1 MVDFICN
8 MERIIYVKKL
18 MGFVVNYLW
27 YEINNM
33 IYTFNLPED
42 VVRIIYAFCI
52 DKRVNWDKV
61 KDQFL
66 KGGFNRKNLRI
77 LPFIEEQKKKC
88 LEFWF
93 NKRPELDKYHRME
106 WNSIKKSFELCPFEY
121 RREWDIKKKSAVV
134 ALRTKHG
141 TNVHFSSKN
150 PVSIWL
156 KNINKFEATAKKCYR
171 VLSFWPKKS
180 FLDYLPKEKNRFG
193 IKFESAFYKERA
205 IMRGKKRDKKAHLEK
220 ANRFIE
226 ERRKLKKMCGFEFN
240 QSVVLFFNMNDSVLG
255 SDIKFYMGNIVDVFL
270 KQHRNNGKLIFSK
283 PKGVYEFDNDAVDNY
298 IGETWIKIR
307 FEDGEKRLYTPE
319 NLTRRIIQSNEM
331 IDSNKNFVRGWYA
344 LNDKKS
350 RRSLDKITIKGLQYY
365 MKKKEGENT
374 MVVLDKKSLN
384 VVGEIR
390 ETDGEYLLTIEHDNN
405 DFEAGEICI
414 C

>member
-1 MVDFICN
+1 M
-8 MERIIYVKKL
+8 VKKL
-18 MGFVVNYLW
+18 TGFVNYLW

-42 VVRIIYAFCI
+42 IVRIIYAFCI
-52 DKRVNWDKV
+52 DKRVNWDIV
-61 KDQFL
+61 KEQFL

-93 NKRPELDKYHRME
+93 DKRPELDKYHRME

-156 KNINKFEATAKKCYR
+156 KNINKFEAVAVNYGGIERHKASAGLYYGTN
-171 VLSFWPKKS
+171 
-180 FLDYLPKEKNRFG
+180 EKNRFG
-193 IKFESAFYKERA
+193 IKFKSAFYKERA
-205 IMRGKKRDKKAHLEK
+205 IMRKKKKEKKAHLEK

-226 ERRKLKKMCGFEFN
+226 ERRKLKKMCGFELN
-240 QSVVLFFNMNDSVLG
+240 QSVVLFFNMNGSLPKLG
-255 SDIKFYMGNIVDVFL
+255 SDIKFYRGNVVDVFL
-270 KQHRNNGKLIFSK
+270 KQHRNNGRLIFSK
-283 PKGVYEFDNDAVDNY
+283 PKGAYEFDNHAVDNY
-298 IGETWIKIR
+298 IGETRIKIR
-307 FEDGEKRLYTPE
+307 FEDCEKRIYTPG
-319 NLTRRIIQSNEM
+319 NLAARIIHTNEI
-331 IDSNKNFVRGWYA
+331 IDIMNNNNFVRGWYTPSYQPNKWRH
-344 LNDKKS
+344 LE
-350 RRSLDKITIKGLQYY
+350 KITIKGVQYY
-365 MKKKEGENT
+365 VKKKLDVVGENT
-374 MVVLDKKSLN
+374 MVVLEKKKLD

-390 ETDGEYLLTIEHDNN
+390 ESEGEYLLTMV
-405 DFEAGEICI
+405 
-414 C
+414 